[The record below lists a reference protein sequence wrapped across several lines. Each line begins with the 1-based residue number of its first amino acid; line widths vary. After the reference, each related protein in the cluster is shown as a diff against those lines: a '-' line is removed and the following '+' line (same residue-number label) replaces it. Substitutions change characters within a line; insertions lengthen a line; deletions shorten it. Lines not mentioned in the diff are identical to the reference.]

1 MDDLIEVVV
10 GKQFSVFMTRAVAKR
25 FDKIDAERRARCLK
39 WMKCYA
45 DDGHEYLD
53 DSKLKYEGRF
63 STGSKSGTKVGIWA
77 FKVRQVRV
85 YGGLTS
91 DGRFICTEIDD
102 SKKQDAADQ
111 SLLHAAARKLSE
123 YL

>member
-1 MDDLIEVVV
+1 MDDLIEVIV
-10 GKQFSVFMTRAVAKR
+10 GNQFGVFMTKAVAKR
-25 FDKIDAERRARCLK
+25 FQKLEADRRARCLK
-39 WMKCYA
+39 WMEYYA
-45 DDGHEYLD
+45 NDGHDYLD
-53 DSKLKYEGRF
+53 DTKLKHEGRF
-63 STGSKSGTKVGIWA
+63 STGGKSGTKVPIWA
-77 FKVRQVRV
+77 FKARQLRV
-85 YGGLTS
+85 YGSPLS

>member
-63 STGSKSGTKVGIWA
+63 STGSKSGTKAGIWA

-85 YGGLTS
+85 YGGLA
-91 DGRFICTEIDD
+91 GERFICTEIDD